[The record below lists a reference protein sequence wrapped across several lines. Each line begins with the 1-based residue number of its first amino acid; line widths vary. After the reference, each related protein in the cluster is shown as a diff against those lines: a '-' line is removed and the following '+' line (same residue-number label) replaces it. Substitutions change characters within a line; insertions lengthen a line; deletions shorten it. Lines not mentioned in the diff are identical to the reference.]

1 MAGARPQVGEA
12 RSRGYCQPWQTQPG
26 PGVCLQDL
34 GVPELVSDFSRGR
47 SAPDTAG
54 TPTPHISLRKP
65 EEQPSSGRS
74 CLNARA
80 HSLFSL
86 STRIFF

>member
-54 TPTPHISLRKP
+54 WGSGTSRWHTHTMH
-65 EEQPSSGRS
+65 QP
-74 CLNARA
+74 
-80 HSLFSL
+80 
-86 STRIFF
+86 